1 VLRRI
6 FGIKRKQVMGGW
18 RTLHSEELRN
28 LVKRTNIRVIKSR
41 RFKMDVDVICMVEKI
56 NTYKVLV

>member
-1 VLRRI
+1 
-6 FGIKRKQVMGGW
+6 MGGW